1 MQSIRATLA
10 IATLAAVIA
19 AAALAFFVGPALSD
33 VQLTLLTMLLT
44 ALIGK
49 LNTAFAYFFDGL
61 PEGAGK
67 PPPPAAAPA
76 ANPTQ
81 PAQGNPP

>member
-1 MQSIRATLA
+1 MQTIRAALA

-19 AAALAFFVGPALSD
+19 AAALAFFVGAALSD

-44 ALIGK
+44 ALVGK

-61 PEGAGK
+61 PDGAGK
-67 PPPPAAAPA
+67 PPPPPA
-76 ANPTQ
+76 ANP
-81 PAQGNPP
+81 AQGDPPP